1 LRSRRDTAVRVR
13 GCDGIV
19 AIYDPSI
26 MQCPLC
32 RTERPDDATACTRCD
47 WIRPGRVEPR
57 GDFRNLTALWLSLL
71 IPGLGH
77 LYKGHVIFGGL
88 ILFVFGPCVLALALV
103 VAPATL
109 GLSLL
114 ILPPFVGIVMLDA
127 YSTSDV
133 RAAVIEKA
141 RALDAAESHAVPH

>member
-1 LRSRRDTAVRVR
+1 
-13 GCDGIV
+13 
-19 AIYDPSI
+19 

-32 RTERPDDATACTRCD
+32 RADLPENAKECTRCD
-47 WIRPGRVEPR
+47 WTPPDPAEERN
-57 GDFRNLTALWLSLL
+57 DFRNLTAMWLSLL

-88 ILFVFGPCVLALALV
+88 ILFIFGPCVLALALV

-114 ILPPFVGIVMLDA
+114 ILPPFLGIVMLDA
-127 YSTSDV
+127 YSTADI
-133 RAAVIEKA
+133 RARVIERA
-141 RALDAAESHAVPH
+141 RALDG